1 MNTAIA
7 PDVPEA
13 NTQMW
18 DKIYRSGSMLWYPAE
33 ALVRL
38 VRRHEKS
45 DGFAG
50 TILDH
55 GCGTGNVAEFLTRS
69 GHAVHCTD
77 VSSEALAIVSQRF
90 AKAGLPNPGI
100 TLIEPRLDLGQQLPQ
115 FNHVIAW
122 QSLCYGTRPNT
133 IASIASLVEV
143 LPAGGCFIMCFPT
156 ANDLLYRRSEPL
168 ADGSRCFSESVSD
181 QMGAVLTIPESEEE
195 LRSWCSGITI
205 RDVVEYGMRF
215 AGEQNQFHVIY
226 GVKA

>member
-55 GCGTGNVAEFLTRS
+55 GCGTGNV
-69 GHAVHCTD
+69 
-77 VSSEALAIVSQRF
+77 
-90 AKAGLPNPGI
+90 
-100 TLIEPRLDLGQQLPQ
+100 
-115 FNHVIAW
+115 
-122 QSLCYGTRPNT
+122 
-133 IASIASLVEV
+133 
-143 LPAGGCFIMCFPT
+143 
-156 ANDLLYRRSEPL
+156 
-168 ADGSRCFSESVSD
+168 
-181 QMGAVLTIPESEEE
+181 
-195 LRSWCSGITI
+195 
-205 RDVVEYGMRF
+205 
-215 AGEQNQFHVIY
+215 
-226 GVKA
+226 